1 MVYEEM
7 KIGDVVGLRLMRRER
22 GSLAVVSVGNYAHAN
37 PDVNTSNRNH
47 LCKLVI
53 ADPSEVS
60 FFDVTNKVL
69 SFKLRD
75 KSCFCQCVE
84 FTLDFFLE
92 CYCHW

>member
-22 GSLAVVSVGNYAHAN
+22 GSLAVTVGNYTHAN
-37 PDVNTSNRNH
+37 PDVNISNRNR
-47 LCKLVI
+47 LCKLII

-69 SFKLRD
+69 SIKLRD

-84 FTLDFFLE
+84 FTLDF
-92 CYCHW
+92 YS